1 VSQLRKYLKVPE
13 EPLNYVEL
21 ELKPDLTYK
30 EEPSRIPAENWKR
43 LRNRAIK
50 LQSTMETSS

>member
-1 VSQLRKYLKVPE
+1 LKVPE